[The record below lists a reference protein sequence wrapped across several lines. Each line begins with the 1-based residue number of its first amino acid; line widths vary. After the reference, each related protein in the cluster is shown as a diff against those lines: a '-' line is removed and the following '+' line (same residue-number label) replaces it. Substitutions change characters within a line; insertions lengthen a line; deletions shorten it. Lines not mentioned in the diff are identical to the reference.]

1 MIKEKMI
8 PSQIMEKKRIIFT
21 VTSNLENDQRVHKTA
36 LYFHNNGWNVKVIGS
51 QNVRCNPNYAQPYQT
66 HRINVLFKKGFLF
79 YAEFNIRLF
88 FLLLFSRTDRIW
100 ANDTDTALAGFIASK
115 IKRTEYTQDLHE
127 LFPEVPEVTHRKNV
141 KAVWTKIEDL
151 VFPHIKDGYTVCQ
164 SIADYYKTKYKID
177 LKVLRNVPY
186 YKPYTGKRN
195 EFANLKGKIILYQG
209 AVNEGRGIEW
219 IIDAMEYVEN
229 ATFVIIGGGDI
240 VDEIRERISKKGV
253 SDKVIMMGRLPFSE
267 LEKYTLSADLGVCL
281 LKEKGLSYYFSLPN
295 RIFDFMQAHVPI
307 LATQF
312 PEIEKIVVNYRTG
325 RVINHYE
332 PQYLAQQINE
342 MLAMEINHEDYE
354 KASQLFNWEREC
366 RNNLH

>member
-1 MIKEKMI
+1 
-8 PSQIMEKKRIIFT
+8 
-21 VTSNLENDQRVHKTA
+21 
-36 LYFHNNGWNVKVIGS
+36 
-51 QNVRCNPNYAQPYQT
+51 
-66 HRINVLFKKGFLF
+66 
-79 YAEFNIRLF
+79 
-88 FLLLFSRTDRIW
+88 
-100 ANDTDTALAGFIASK
+100 
-115 IKRTEYTQDLHE
+115 
-127 LFPEVPEVTHRKNV
+127 
-141 KAVWTKIEDL
+141 
-151 VFPHIKDGYTVCQ
+151 
-164 SIADYYKTKYKID
+164 
-177 LKVLRNVPY
+177 
-186 YKPYTGKRN
+186 
-195 EFANLKGKIILYQG
+195 
-209 AVNEGRGIEW
+209 
-219 IIDAMEYVEN
+219 MEYVEN

-342 MLAMEINHEDYE
+342 MLAMEINHEDFE

-366 RNNLH
+366 RNNLY